1 MKKLK
6 VYSVSTQ
13 SGNDTAAKGSASNP
27 YTQKEY
33 ETMLDNDTWPGGY
46 VKGLGYCL
54 KGVTVTPS
62 SSGSGS
68 GSWGSGSMFDSWDSE
83 GSSWPWDSSWPNN
96 SNYGE
101 ENDEEKPKDHE
112 NNGNNGSSTNNRE
125 TSSNVPGSSGKS
137 SSREKEIYV
146 TGKVF
151 GISAYSYN
159 LLKTLPYYSGNIHIT
174 SVARTPEEQAKA
186 MLNNIKKNG
195 VQSQLK
201 IYRLPGQKVILTYN
215 KNLSDEANL
224 RNMIAKILE
233 EGPTK
238 VSKHCADFS
247 VLNVFDVSRRD
258 LSNVLLLIKALKA
271 VGIDYIDEPQNGCVH
286 IEIPQ

>member
-1 MKKLK
+1 MKKIK
-6 VYSVSTQ
+6 VYSVCAQ

-46 VKGLGYCL
+46 VEGLGYCL
-54 KGVTVTPS
+54 KGVTVTAS
-62 SSGSGS
+62 SSNSGS

-83 GSSWPWDSSWPNN
+83 GASWPWDSSWPSN

-101 ENDEEKPKDHE
+101 ENYEEQQKDHK
-112 NNGNNGSSTNNRE
+112 NNETNGSSTNNGD
-125 TSSNVPGSSGKS
+125 TSSNVPSSSGKS

-146 TGKVF
+146 TGKVY
-151 GISAYSYN
+151 GISAYSYK

-201 IYRLPGQKVILTYN
+201 IYAAPGDKVILTYS
-215 KNLSDEANL
+215 KDLSDEANL

-233 EGPTK
+233 VGPSN

-247 VLNVFDVSRRD
+247 VLNVFDVSRSN
-258 LSNVLLLIKALKA
+258 LSNVQMLIKALDA
-271 VGIDYIDEPQNGCVH
+271 MGIRYIDEPQNGCIH

>member
-13 SGNDTAAKGSASNP
+13 SGDDTAAKGSASNP

-33 ETMLDNDTWPGGY
+33 EAMLDNDTWPGEY
-46 VKGLGYCL
+46 VEGLGYCL
-54 KGVTVTPS
+54 KGVTVTAS
-62 SSGSGS
+62 SSGSWGL
-68 GSWGSGSMFDSWDSE
+68 GSWGLGSMFDSWDSE
-83 GSSWPWDSSWPNN
+83 GSSWLWDSSWPNN

-101 ENDEEKPKDHE
+101 ENDEEKQKGHE
-112 NNGNNGSSTNNRE
+112 SNETNGNKTNNRE
-125 TSSNVPGSSGKS
+125 TSPNVPNSNGQS
-137 SSREKEIYV
+137 SSKGKVISV
-146 TGKVF
+146 TGKVS

-159 LLKTLPYYSGNIHIT
+159 VLKTLPYYSGNIHIT

-247 VLNVFDVSRRD
+247 VLNVFDVNRRD
-258 LSNVLLLIKALKA
+258 LSNVQLLIKALKA
-271 VGIDYIDEPQNGCVH
+271 VGIDYISTNPKTGAYT
-286 IEIPQ
+286 